1 MVEFSP
7 SIGSSSPT
15 NSLSVAS
22 VSFKNMSS
30 VISVL
35 LLVNSKD
42 GIIEAVGTG
51 LTDGM
56 LLRVGAALVV
66 GAALGAALVEGAGE
80 IVGGGAKK
88 KSRAGAAFP
97 P

>member
-56 LLRVGAALVV
+56 LLVV

-88 KSRAGAAFP
+88 KSRTGAAFP